1 MNNYIRNSSGHPT
14 VSVVMPVYNGAPYLR
29 ETIESVLG
37 QTYTDFEFVI
47 VDDGSKDGSWEIL
60 STYAARDPRIILQRN
75 AKNLGA
81 CKTSN
86 LLLSLARGELVA
98 RQDQDDIA
106 LPDRL
111 AAQVAY
117 LNDHPKV
124 GLLGTAYYRL
134 NTAGQRRLCP
144 PPVTHT
150 AIRWRSLFD
159 CPFCHSSVMLRRQLF
174 DSGELYYRELSGAQ
188 DYELWARLA
197 KHTQASALSIPLVI
211 YRELEHSMTTMCG
224 DRLKRAVIEVSA
236 EQIQPLLPQYKLS
249 LDDVDTLRRLRSPRR
264 LSEKEI
270 ALGQIMFELLD
281 AFSCEPNIDPDEV
294 RNLQRNWIRRVLST
308 IQPWKW
314 PDTSRSWLP
323 ALSVQADPQAVL
335 LAGTVDVS
343 RKILRCIR

>member
-1 MNNYIRNSSGHPT
+1 
-14 VSVVMPVYNGAPYLR
+14 MPVYNGAAYLV
-29 ETIESVLG
+29 ETIDSILS
-37 QTYTDFEFVI
+37 QAYNDFEFVI
-47 VDDGSKDGSWEIL
+47 VDDGSTDGSWDIL
-60 STYAARDPRIILQRN
+60 STYAARDSRIILQHN

-86 LLLSLARGELVA
+86 LLLSLARGDLIA

-106 LPDRL
+106 FADKL

-124 GLLGTAYYRL
+124 DLLGTSYYRL
-134 NTAGQRRLCP
+134 NIAGQRRLCLP
-144 PPVTHT
+144 PMTHT

-159 CPFCHSSVMLRRQLF
+159 CPFCHSSVMLRRRLF

-197 KHTQASALSIPLVI
+197 KHTQASALSTPLVI

-224 DRLKRAVIEVSA
+224 DKLTRAVIEVSA
-236 EQIQPLLPQYKLS
+236 EQIRPLLPQYTLS

-270 ALGQIMFELLD
+270 ALGQVMFDLFD
-281 AFSCEPNIDPDEV
+281 AFACEPDIDPHEV
-294 RNLQRNWIRRVLST
+294 RNLKRNWIRRVLST

-314 PDTSRSWLP
+314 PTTWRSWLP
-323 ALSVQADPQAVL
+323 ALSLQVDPQAVL

-343 RKILRCIR
+343 RKILRCIK